1 MKEKNHTNLSRTGS
15 DQLPLFPPIL
25 KKGKI
30 TDWSK
35 IFKDQFKTL
44 FLQKWCDNRVF
55 PNIREKSRFK
65 RQVYHG

>member
-1 MKEKNHTNLSRTGS
+1 MKEKNHINLSRTGS

-44 FLQKWCDNRVF
+44 FL
-55 PNIREKSRFK
+55 
-65 RQVYHG
+65 